1 MADAMATV
9 LEATATPLS
18 REQIVPSRARVK
30 LPPWLEIAKPRLI
43 PLLLATTLGGMAL
56 SEGWPLPTARLAC
69 TLGGGALAAAAAGV
83 LNCLWEQGLDGRMQR
98 TSGRALPSGRLS
110 VGTAFAIAVAL
121 ALVAATLLVS
131 GVNCL
136 AASLSLL
143 GLCSYV
149 LLYTVVLKPRT
160 PQNIVIGGVAGA
172 IPPLVGAAAATGHLG
187 LGSWWLFALVMVW
200 TPAHFW
206 ALALL
211 LEDDYRSVG
220 IPMLPVVKGAAA
232 TARAIV
238 VYGLATVLLSLA
250 GIWALPSGG
259 LLYGLL
265 LLPFN
270 ARLLQMVWRLQQDP
284 QDRQRAKGLFRWSIL
299 YLFGICLLLM
309 LARLPAG
316 EQFSS
321 QGQALLGLGGSG
333 PSAFTLWPPQAGGP
347 F

>member
-1 MADAMATV
+1 MVSAPAVATG
-9 LEATATPLS
+9 LT
-18 REQIVPSRARVK
+18 REQAVPSRAKVK
-30 LPPWLEIAKPRLI
+30 LPAWLEIAKPRLI

-56 SEGWPLPTARLAC
+56 SDGWPLPPLRLAC

-83 LNCLWEQGLDGRMQR
+83 LNCLWEQELDGRMQR
-98 TSGRALPSGRLS
+98 TSSRALPSGRLS
-110 VGTAFAIAVAL
+110 MGTAFAIAVAL
-121 ALVAATLLVS
+121 ALTASTLLVG

-136 AASLSLL
+136 AASLALL

-149 LLYTVVLKPRT
+149 LLYTVLLKPRT

-187 LGSWWLFALVMVW
+187 LSSWWLFALVMVW

-211 LEDDYRSVG
+211 LRDDYRAVG
-220 IPMLPVVKGAAA
+220 IPMLPVVKGTAA
-232 TARAIV
+232 TARGISVYAALTV
-238 VYGLATVLLSLA
+238 VLSLL
-250 GIWALPSGG
+250 GVWALPSGG

-270 ARLLQMVWRLQQDP
+270 ARLIQMAWRLHQDP
-284 QDRQRAKGLFRWSIL
+284 DDVQRARGLFRWSIL
-299 YLFGICLLLM
+299 YLFGICLLLL

-316 EQFSS
+316 EVLSS
-321 QGQALLGLGGSG
+321 QGWDLLALAGSG
-333 PSAFTLWPPQAGGP
+333 KAGFTLAAAVAA
-347 F
+347 

>member
-1 MADAMATV
+1 MA
-9 LEATATPLS
+9 EALVTATTIPLT
-18 REQIVPSRARVK
+18 REQVVPSRSRVR

-56 SEGWPLPTARLAC
+56 TESWPLPAPRLAC

-83 LNCLWEQGLDGRMQR
+83 LNCLWEQQLDGRMAR

-110 VGTAFAIAVAL
+110 ASQAFLIAVAL
-121 ALVAATLLVS
+121 ACSAALLLVA

-172 IPPLVGAAAATGHLG
+172 IPPLVGAAAATGHVG
-187 LGSWWLFALVMVW
+187 LGGWWLFSLVMLW

-220 IPMLPVVKGAAA
+220 IPMLPVVKGQQV
-232 TARAIV
+232 TGRAIGR
-238 VYGLATVLLSLA
+238 YAWATVAASLL
-250 GIWALPSGG
+250 GVFTLPSGG
-259 LLYGLL
+259 LFYGLL

-270 ARLLQMVWRLQQDP
+270 GRLLQMAGRLKQCP
-284 QDRQRAKGLFRWSIL
+284 GDRDRAKGLFRWSIL
-299 YLFGICLLLM
+299 YLFGICLLLL
-309 LARLPAG
+309 LARTSAAAS
-316 EQFSS
+316 FSS
-321 QGQALLGLGGSG
+321 QLAELFAQLYPTG
-333 PSAFTLWPPQAGGP
+333 F
-347 F
+347 